1 MRKELLMGGGSGSEK
16 RESGSDSGEKSKRG
30 VLGEGRSLPDLQ
42 KLLSVTSSLAS
53 KHMWPSGY
61 QTQPGW
67 RLKRRAFLFNEL
79 NFYRTNVH
87 RCSYEYGHV
96 VSLPPLTLLSLH
108 FFPKRQINSLTIEND
123 NPSGW
128 ALLHIPT
135 QEKHRLWAHK
145 PWLATETR
153 VAVPHA
159 GTPAVSICH
168 LAGSRSQWDKLIP
181 CIN

>member
-1 MRKELLMGGGSGSEK
+1 MRRATDGRRERLREKGVRQWFWGEKQEGSVGGGE
-16 RESGSDSGEKSKRG
+16 EPAWLAEAAQCHFFSDF
-30 VLGEGRSLPDLQ
+30 Q
-42 KLLSVTSSLAS
+42 THVTFWVSDATWLEA
-53 KHMWPSGY
+53 KK
-61 QTQPGW
+61 T
-67 RLKRRAFLFNEL
+67 RILFNEL

-87 RCSYEYGHV
+87 RCSYEYAHI

-128 ALLHIPT
+128 DLLHIPT

-153 VAVPHA
+153 VPVPCA
-159 GTPAVSICH
+159 GTPAVSICR
-168 LAGSRSQWDKLIP
+168 LAESRS
-181 CIN
+181 